1 MFKNREG
8 NQMNLDISDKKER
21 ERNPRFTLVA
31 DGHLI
36 SQEKNQI

>member
-1 MFKNREG
+1 
-8 NQMNLDISDKKER
+8 MNLDISDKKER

-36 SQEKNQI
+36 S